1 MIFEK
6 DNKKNIDYAS
16 AIPNYA
22 CYKYNLHWLGAY
34 DLNKAS
40 YEV

>member
-1 MIFEK
+1 MQ
-6 DNKKNIDYAS
+6 

-22 CYKYNLHWLGAY
+22 CYKHNLHSLGAY

-40 YEV
+40 CEV